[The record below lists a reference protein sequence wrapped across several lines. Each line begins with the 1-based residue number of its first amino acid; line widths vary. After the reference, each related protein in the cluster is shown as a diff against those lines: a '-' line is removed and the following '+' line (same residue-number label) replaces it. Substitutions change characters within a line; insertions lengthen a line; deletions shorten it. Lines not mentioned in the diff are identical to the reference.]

1 MAYTMSATGNKADV
15 IGQLRQQ
22 AASQSAA
29 LTSQAERDQ
38 LTDSVNDVEK
48 YVNENAS
55 DNDSIGVTINGHI
68 SQTESS
74 SLAMSRSV
82 GVSISRGAAAPA
94 PAAAAPAA
102 GTPTPATPAPGAPS
116 APAATPRI

>member
-1 MAYTMSATGNKADV
+1 MAYTMSATGNKRDV

-55 DNDSIGVTINGHI
+55 DNDAVGVTINGHI

-94 PAAAAPAA
+94 PAPTAPAAA
-102 GTPTPATPAPGAPS
+102 GTPTPPAPGAPP